1 MLHPAIERLDDDA
14 IRRLQE
20 ERWTLQQARAARSPL
35 LRVLHGARL
44 DVPASLDAIVDW
56 PLTDKEELRASQ
68 EAAPPFGDYVVA
80 LEEELVR
87 VHSTSGL
94 TGRGMTLAHTRADTV
109 MNEELGARAMVAA
122 GVRPT
127 DRIVHCLNFRMWT
140 GGLTDDRILE
150 AAGATTLPYGVG
162 DTRGLVEL
170 IVRMGVTG
178 IQCTPSYPALIEQVL
193 REEADLAPRDLG
205 LRIALFGGEAG
216 LDNPGFRARLEE
228 TWGFA
233 VRNAN
238 YGLSE
243 VLSIL
248 GGQCEHTN
256 DLHFHPRDVVFAE
269 ILDPATR
276 ERLPIVE
283 GTTGELVCTHLTKE
297 AQPLVRYGTRDVVT
311 ITGTGPCGCGRTTWR
326 FRVTGRTD
334 DMFNVRG
341 VNVFPSAVRRVIDAH
356 PALASGML
364 RIVLRG
370 PGPYDRIEV
379 RAEAAETL
387 PAAGFADAGATLA
400 GAIRSALGAS
410 AAVEVVPFGSIPR
423 TDGKTSWVERVDAAR

>member
-1 MLHPAIERLDDDA
+1 MLHPAIEQLDDAA

-20 ERWTLQQARAARSPL
+20 ERWALQQARAARSPL
-35 LRVLHGARL
+35 LRARLGARL
-44 DVPASLDAIVDW
+44 DRPATLDALVDW
-56 PLTDKEELRASQ
+56 PTIDKEDLRASQ

-80 LEEELVR
+80 VEEELVR

-94 TGRGMTLAHTRADTV
+94 TGRGMTLAHTLADTIL
-109 MNEELGARAMVAA
+109 NEELGARAMVAA
-122 GVRPT
+122 GVRRT
-127 DRIVHCLNFRMWT
+127 DRVVHCLNFRMWT

-150 AAGATTLPYGVG
+150 AAGATTFPYGVG
-162 DTRGLVEL
+162 DTRGLVDL
-170 IVRMGVTG
+170 IRRMAITG

-193 REEADLAPRDLG
+193 REETDLAPRDLG

-216 LDNPGFRARLEE
+216 LDNPGFRARLED

-276 ERLPIVE
+276 ERLPLVE

-311 ITGTGPCGCGRTTWR
+311 VTGTGPCACGRGTWR

-341 VNVFPSAVRRVIDAH
+341 VNVFPSAVRRVVDGR
-356 PALASGML
+356 PDLASGML

-379 RAEAAETL
+379 RAEAAEGL
-387 PAAGFADAGATLA
+387 PASEHAAAGAALAEAIKLGLGA
-400 GAIRSALGAS
+400 GAV
-410 AAVEVVPFGSIPR
+410 VEVVPFGAIPR
-423 TDGKTSWVERVDAAR
+423 TDGKTSWVERIAGG